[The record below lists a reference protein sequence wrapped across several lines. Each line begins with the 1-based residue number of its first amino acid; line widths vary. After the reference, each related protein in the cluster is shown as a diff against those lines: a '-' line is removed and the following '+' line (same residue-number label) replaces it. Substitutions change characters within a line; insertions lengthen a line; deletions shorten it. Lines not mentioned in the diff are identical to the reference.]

1 MVAVIVA
8 AAGALLSA
16 CGSGP
21 SQITSAAIV
30 GNSSVPLTAVQQQ
43 LAMVLRK
50 EPGAKQLQQ
59 QNQLDALARNIVRLS
74 VQHELVQKAAKDEG
88 LVVDEAQITGLIDQ
102 QGGPEKASTGT
113 IWDASTYRQH
123 ARDQLLL
130 LALGRKYV
138 DRLAVTFD
146 YTQAP
151 TRADALAKAQELA
164 RANVPQQQEII
175 KRDQAAH
182 VAVGLNVRI
191 AAIDHLQ
198 DDAVVLFGAT
208 PGTVLTYPMNANG
221 AAGNAQWLVAVIRQR
236 TTNAS
241 TSSPST
247 SSPSASSSPSATSSP
262 TTSSSSKVDQL
273 DPQLLGALGVRL
285 LGPVADHSGVRINP
299 RYGVWDQVGIAV
311 ASTADQS
318 IGYSFAAHT
327 QP

>member
-1 MVAVIVA
+1 MIAVIVA

-30 GNSSVPLTAVQQQ
+30 GGNSVSLTAVQQQ
-43 LAMVLRK
+43 LNMVLRK

-102 QGGPEKASTGT
+102 QGGPEKASAGT
-113 IWDASTYRQH
+113 VWDASTYRQH

-138 DRLAVTFD
+138 DRLAVNFD

-164 RANVPQQQEII
+164 HGTVQAQQEII
-175 KRDQAAH
+175 RRDQAAH
-182 VAVGLNVRI
+182 VAVGFNERV

-198 DDAVVLFGAT
+198 DGATVLFGAL
-208 PGTVLTYPMNANG
+208 PGTVVAYPMNQNSAVG
-221 AAGNAQWLVAVIRQR
+221 SGQWLVAVIRQR
-236 TTNAS
+236 TTNA
-241 TSSPST
+241 P
-247 SSPSASSSPSATSSP
+247 ATSS
-262 TTSSSSKVDQL
+262 SAKVDQL
-273 DPQLLGALGVRL
+273 DPQLLGALGLRL
-285 LGPVADHSGVRINP
+285 LGPVADHTGVRINP
-299 RYGVWDQVGIAV
+299 RYGVWDQVGINV

-318 IGYSFAAHT
+318 IGYSFAVHT